1 MDLSTTAFAVN
12 TPKFWGGEKELVADC
27 IETGWISSEGPAVK
41 EFESKMASRCSRRHA
56 IACANGTAA
65 LDIAVKALN
74 LSEGDEVRTAPNQR
88 QSLEETRHYTMSY
101 DVQEKRLVTHERE
114 STCEHNI
121 WEKEGRCDSS
131 KLLHHLSDHPGDEH
145 EGQKTTEETNTQT
158 NTSEDATFNMDVSQL
173 ASKITPKTKAII
185 CVHTYHF
192 PVDMEPVLALAKE
205 HGIKVIEDAAEMI
218 GQTCL
223 GRPCGSFGEI
233 STMSF
238 YPNKHI
244 TTGEGGMVLCDD
256 PELAERCQQLR
267 NLCFD
272 PKKRRFV
279 HEDLGWNY
287 RMTNL
292 QAALGLGQLLHLDE
306 AVQRKREIG
315 RLYSKLLK
323 GCPGLILP
331 PDDLRSET
339 NIYWVYGVELL
350 PSVPCE
356 ADEVMKHLAA
366 AKVGTRPF
374 FWPMHEQPV
383 FLQMGLFKGQS
394 FPVAERIARRG
405 FYIPSGGETSHTR
418 RAGCILGHCTA
429 WLGCLDRR
437 DHGAT

>member
-1 MDLSTTAFAVN
+1 M
-12 TPKFWGGEKELVADC
+12 
-27 IETGWISSEGPAVK
+27 
-41 EFESKMASRCSRRHA
+41 
-56 IACANGTAA
+56 TAA
-65 LDIAVKALN
+65 TPPVHMEFLPTTSSVPFSRPHKLAASNPQTSWDRLKTLN
-74 LSEGDEVRTAPNQR
+74 RSRDPPRNASSVLHRCHRQVVRGGSVP
-88 QSLEETRHYTMSY
+88 
-101 DVQEKRLVTHERE
+101 VLV
-114 STCEHNI
+114 
-121 WEKEGRCDSS
+121 DS
-131 KLLHHLSDHPGDEH
+131 
-145 EGQKTTEETNTQT
+145 
-158 NTSEDATFNMDVSQL
+158 DATFNMDVSQL

-405 FYIPSGGETSHTR
+405 FYIPSGLALKDEEVEEVANRVRKVMEMLLSDG
-418 RAGCILGHCTA
+418 GYPK
-429 WLGCLDRR
+429 
-437 DHGAT
+437 

>member
-74 LSEGDEVRTAPNQR
+74 LSEGDEVILPSFCIISVITQVVRGGSVP
-88 QSLEETRHYTMSY
+88 
-101 DVQEKRLVTHERE
+101 VLV
-114 STCEHNI
+114 
-121 WEKEGRCDSS
+121 DS
-131 KLLHHLSDHPGDEH
+131 
-145 EGQKTTEETNTQT
+145 
-158 NTSEDATFNMDVSQL
+158 DATFNMDVSQL

-405 FYIPSGGETSHTR
+405 FYIPSGLALKDEEVEEVANRVRKVMEMLLSDG
-418 RAGCILGHCTA
+418 GYPK
-429 WLGCLDRR
+429 
-437 DHGAT
+437 